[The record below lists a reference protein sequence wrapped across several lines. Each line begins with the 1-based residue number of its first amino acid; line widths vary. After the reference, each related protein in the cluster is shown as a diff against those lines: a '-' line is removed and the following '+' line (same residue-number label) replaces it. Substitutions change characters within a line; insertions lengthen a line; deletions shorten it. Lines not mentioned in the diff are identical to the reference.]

1 MDRDTNS
8 LVPGIGHRVKSRNN
22 PDLRV
27 ELVKEYAKKN
37 FPNTKLLDYAIAV
50 ETVTTSK
57 KDNLILN
64 VDGCVAVCF
73 VDLMRNCGAFSGE
86 EVEDYMRM
94 GVLNG
99 LFVLGRSI
107 GLIAHYLDQKRLR
120 TGLYRHPWDDITY
133 LLPTLQQGG
142 AEPRVEVNI

>member
-1 MDRDTNS
+1 M
-8 LVPGIGHRVKSRNN
+8 
-22 PDLRV
+22 
-27 ELVKEYAKKN
+27 ELVKEFVIKN
-37 FPNTKLLDYAIAV
+37 FTSHKLLDYAVAV

-73 VDLMRNCGAFSGE
+73 VDLLRSSGAFSPE
-86 EVEDYMRM
+86 EAEDYLRM

-107 GLIAHYLDQKRLR
+107 GLIAHYLDQKRVSMTFL
-120 TGLYRHPWDDITY
+120 TIC
-133 LLPTLQQGG
+133 
-142 AEPRVEVNI
+142 PRAMLMT